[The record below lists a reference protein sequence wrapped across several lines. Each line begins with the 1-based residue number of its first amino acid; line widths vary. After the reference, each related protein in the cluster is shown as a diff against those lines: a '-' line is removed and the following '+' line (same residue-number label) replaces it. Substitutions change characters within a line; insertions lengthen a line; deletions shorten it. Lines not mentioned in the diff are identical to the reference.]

1 MNEEEKIYPYKRS
14 GKTFDKIKDLNET
27 ISKLQKELEKLQ
39 KENEELKD
47 YHDRTK
53 HTIKIAKM
61 HRKENEILKKVI
73 NLMGK
78 LIGGLQLYDFNRK
91 EYFTLGGIRKME
103 LKEAIE
109 ILTEFKKTGY
119 CTLMIKHNWD
129 IITTNKKIEY
139 AIDTVLEELNKE

>member
-27 ISKLQKELEKLQ
+27 ISKLQ

-73 NLMGK
+73 NLMAK
-78 LIGGLQLYDFNRK
+78 PIAGLELYDFIRK
-91 EYFTLGGIRKME
+91 EYFTLE
-103 LKEAIE
+103 DEDE
-109 ILTEFKKTGY
+109 V
-119 CTLMIKHNWD
+119 
-129 IITTNKKIEY
+129 IEY
-139 AIDTVLEELNKE
+139 FYKKVEEENE